1 MDSKVTIQ
9 KTKIIRLQSGED
21 LIGTVTVIEDQVLIS
36 EPMVFQ
42 VDNRG
47 GQSRVMMTF
56 FLPEKL
62 VEENEIMISKD
73 DVLFMV
79 NPNQMFL
86 EKYQEAMEQYFYEED
101 PATVMKELIVQ
112 AFLEMD
118 PEEKIIH

>member
-21 LIGTVTVIEDQVLIS
+21 LIGTVTTIEDQVLIS
-36 EPMVFQ
+36 EPMIFQ
-42 VDNRG
+42 VDSRG

-79 NPNQMFL
+79 NPNEMFL
-86 EKYQEAMEQYFYEED
+86 EKYKEAMEQYFYEDD
-101 PATVMKELIVQ
+101 PETTMKELIVQ

>member
-1 MDSKVTIQ
+1 VITQ

-21 LIGTVTVIEDQVLIS
+21 LIGTVTLIEDQVLIS

-62 VEENEIMISKD
+62 IEENEITISKD

-79 NPNQMFL
+79 NPNEMFL
-86 EKYQEAMEQYFYEED
+86 EKYQEAMQQYFYEED

>member
-1 MDSKVTIQ
+1 LDSKVTIQ